1 MGGSQSVNERL
12 VISRE
17 REDEAFNIVRVSE
30 DAIRTLRGEQNT
42 GGTPTSTNGPAESTQ
57 SQIIVGDEKL
67 QSALNDER
75 LLTQRLRQDLLK
87 SQHELKE
94 INKKLSALERDAK
107 DAALSPSLAV
117 GGGTER
123 VDKIKQAESYYRQ
136 KLDELMD
143 RERRRQVESSAQF
156 KESLERLQQRF
167 LKYSCHTACAELESK
182 VLQCYLQ
189 NPGQTLRC
197 DSNEYIQ
204 CVDEYRAKLL
214 SAKDMA
220 VSAN

>member
-1 MGGSQSVNERL
+1 MMGGSQSVNERL

-42 GGTPTSTNGPAESTQ
+42 GTTSTTNGRPEST
-57 SQIIVGDEKL
+57 QIIVGDEKL

-75 LLTQRLRQDLLK
+75 LLTQRLRQDLLQR
-87 SQHELKE
+87 QHELKE
-94 INKKLSALERDAK
+94 LNKKLSALERDAK
-107 DAALSPSLAV
+107 DAALSPSV
-117 GGGTER
+117 GGGT
-123 VDKIKQAESYYRQ
+123 DKIKQAESYYRQ

-189 NPGQTLRC
+189 SPGQPLLCGR
-197 DSNEYIQ
+197 DADEFIQ